1 MQLNENFIRHKDKR
15 SRSTLFKKNKKIINN
30 PINFNL
36 LFKRYFISEE
46 NKLNFKKYLIELYHD
61 LSYLSSEEEKGVSHE
76 TFFFFL
82 DIPFPI
88 SNNIFKLLDKDRNN
102 YLKLEEF
109 IFGIYDIYGN
119 NSFNNLAKF
128 TFDIYDTDRD
138 GLISRDDIS
147 LILNYLPVDRKL
159 RHKYIIKDYTNIKY
173 NDIVSNKKII
183 EKILNKVFFNEYKNY
198 IDFDNYISI
207 IQNKC
212 SDIFIAILIY
222 LYEAKP
228 FNDKVIN
235 IYSYTDYD
243 YLSNNKNSVN
253 FKSIENIFKTKYN
266 NNNTV
271 IFQDQK
277 IEMPIIELSSNII
290 IRHNVGKYTRKNF
303 YSIFKDSK
311 IEQDLKKKTSKKLK
325 SSENLIDLRF
335 NSFNNNDLKRANS
348 KGTKNNNS
356 NIKPIIN
363 EIYTQ
368 KKKFNKNIYMENN
381 DNTYNL
387 DKSQGLNSKE
397 LLKLKDI
404 YEGNV
409 FKITKKGKLKVYYM
423 KLIKH
428 DLFYYKTNDDK
439 FHTGMHH
446 LTNNIVLIKNKP
458 QKYKLINLYSLSLLN
473 QGDKHSF
480 YFNKEDEYNEW
491 YKHFQ
496 KAISYRNMED
506 FYILGEKIKI
516 DQIKIIREIYPKNDY
531 SFHHFNYNT
540 INTNINNN
548 KKESKNNYL
557 ICTQLIKPSNKL
569 IKQLNESIFNQ
580 MTVFQIGHHKNL
592 CKLYDIFQ
600 DDKYLY
606 IITEKCT
613 GDNILQYLR
622 ALDIHNPYKE
632 EEKICE
638 IIHQLLMVVYY
649 LHNYGI
655 VHRNIKPDSILMFRR
670 GINSYIKLID
680 FNLSKY
686 LNNNEKTKEPY
697 GSVGYSS
704 PEMLLDLPYDN
715 KIDEWSIGILTYLL
729 LCGKLPFS
737 DEHSE
742 REVARQT
749 IHEKLS
755 FTQPIW
761 EKKSKEAKDFV
772 NKLLNKDPKKRMS
785 VKEALIHSWIKK
797 YYPLVVEERLKKNVN
812 YNQEGE
818 CIEFEKY
825 SSHIFINN
833 K

>member
-1 MQLNENFIRHKDKR
+1 
-15 SRSTLFKKNKKIINN
+15 
-30 PINFNL
+30 
-36 LFKRYFISEE
+36 
-46 NKLNFKKYLIELYHD
+46 
-61 LSYLSSEEEKGVSHE
+61 
-76 TFFFFL
+76 
-82 DIPFPI
+82 
-88 SNNIFKLLDKDRNN
+88 
-102 YLKLEEF
+102 
-109 IFGIYDIYGN
+109 
-119 NSFNNLAKF
+119 
-128 TFDIYDTDRD
+128 
-138 GLISRDDIS
+138 
-147 LILNYLPVDRKL
+147 
-159 RHKYIIKDYTNIKY
+159 
-173 NDIVSNKKII
+173 
-183 EKILNKVFFNEYKNY
+183 
-198 IDFDNYISI
+198 
-207 IQNKC
+207 
-212 SDIFIAILIY
+212 
-222 LYEAKP
+222 
-228 FNDKVIN
+228 
-235 IYSYTDYD
+235 
-243 YLSNNKNSVN
+243 
-253 FKSIENIFKTKYN
+253 
-266 NNNTV
+266 
-271 IFQDQK
+271 
-277 IEMPIIELSSNII
+277 MPIIELSSNII

-303 YSIFKDSK
+303 YSIFKDPK
-311 IEQDLKKKTSKKLK
+311 FEQDLKKKTSKKLK

-348 KGTKNNNS
+348 KGTKNNNP

-381 DNTYNL
+381 DNIYNL

-496 KAISYRNMED
+496 KAISYRNIED
-506 FYILGEKIKI
+506 FYIIGEKIKI

-531 SFHHFNYNT
+531 SFHHFNYNI

-548 KKESKNNYL
+548 KKEPKNNYL

-638 IIHQLLMVVYY
+638 IIHQLLMVIYY

-785 VKEALIHSWIKK
+785 VKEALTHSWIKK